1 MSELPVQPVQRR
13 AGRRTKLTPETR
25 DRIITAVRAGA
36 TMEAAA
42 GAAGIGEST
51 LYRWLQE
58 AEQPGAPRWKREFR
72 EDLLRARDEL
82 EVRLVAG
89 SVMKAALGG
98 YVVKRVTRVRPDGT
112 QETEEQFAPA
122 DGRVGLEVLAR
133 RFHGRGWGRT
143 PVEVSGPDGGPIQV
157 AYAGAIQSLAARL
170 EAELGVVDG
179 EVVEGETV

>member
-1 MSELPVQPVQRR
+1 MTSNVPATRR
-13 AGRRTKLTPETR
+13 TGGRKTKLTPETQE
-25 DRIITAVRAGA
+25 RIIAAVRAGA

-58 AEQPGAPRWKREFR
+58 AAQPGAPRWKREFR
-72 EDLLRARDEL
+72 EALQRARDEL

-89 SVMKAALGG
+89 SVLKAALGG

-133 RFHGRGWGRT
+133 RFRDRGWGRT
-143 PVEVSGPDGGPIQV
+143 PVEVSGPNGGPVQV
-157 AYAGAIQSLAARL
+157 ATATIRELAQRL
-170 EAELGVVDG
+170 EARLGEDVVDG
-179 EVVEGETV
+179 EVVEG